1 MGVVVPLEEDRG
13 RGQNAV
19 AQLQALVA
27 DEMEAVNEF
36 IRERMSSD
44 VPMIPDLASHLINS
58 GGKRLRPMLTIAS
71 SVTSSG
77 ADASVPDE
85 VTVCSC
91 HRVDMS

>member
-27 DEMEAVNEF
+27 TEMEAVNEF
-36 IRERMSSD
+36 IRERMASD

-58 GGKRLRPMLTIAS
+58 GGKRLRPPG
-71 SVTSSG
+71 SG
-77 ADASVPDE
+77 RPQP
-85 VTVCSC
+85 VCL
-91 HRVDMS
+91 RVRPHGWL